1 MRFKKLLAGIF
12 LFILTALILVFLF
25 RNSMLSWAFDK
36 VKTKVKTNYHLNLSA
51 AEVKFSGFKEV
62 TFSNII
68 VVPDSADTLL
78 TINNARLNLA
88 LFGLLKGKI
97 AFAEIQLDTFRVNA
111 FNKKEH
117 NNLSFLK
124 HKSKTTTESESK
136 SVMTYQDMAE
146 TLADKIF
153 SILNT
158 KFELNYFTL
167 NYEDSLRSEQ
177 LLIPMIKYDKELL
190 NGELISLKNK
200 DADTLNFSAEVVKHN
215 RLFNFNVSNIDS
227 EDNYLPF
234 LNIDKQLRCN
244 FKSLSGTIELNDEGD
259 FYSIK
264 TNFTGTNIIVN
275 HWRLA
280 NDNVVLPYLHFD
292 GDFKITD
299 NTIVVDSN
307 SALKLNHALLN
318 LYFKR
323 ERKPIS
329 TITLKVKMAETPAD
343 SFFKS
348 LPEGMF
354 STLKGIKTSGIMSYN
369 LVFNLDEN
377 NPDAL
382 IFESELK
389 KKNFKIIQ
397 YGAENY
403 SRINEPFLFDAL
415 DGDRLVR
422 QIMVGPESYVFTP
435 YDQIS
440 PYIKNAV
447 MTSEDGSFMYHRG
460 FNEDAFRQSIVT
472 NYKEKRFARGG
483 STITMQLVKNCF
495 LSRNKTVSRKAEEAL
510 IVWLIENCGL
520 VSKERLLEVYLNV
533 IEWGPDVYGIGE
545 ASGYYFGKQPKDLTL
560 AESIFLASIVPHPK
574 YFKYSFDSS
583 GNLKPFLASY
593 YKLIASKMLS
603 REWIVPEDTVG
614 LLPNVLLTGPAKNM
628 VLITADT
635 LPVPSDSLFMEDL
648 QIVN

>member
-1 MRFKKLLAGIF
+1 MRFKKLLTGIF
-12 LFILTALILVFLF
+12 LFVLTALILVSLF
-25 RNSMLSWAFDK
+25 RNSLLSWVFER
-36 VKTKVKTNYHLNLSA
+36 VKMKVKTNYHLNLSA
-51 AEVKFSGFKEV
+51 AEVKFSGFKEI
-62 TFSNII
+62 TFSDII

-78 TINNARLNLA
+78 TIDLARLNLS
-88 LFGLLKGKI
+88 LYGLLRGRLT
-97 AFAEIQLDTFRVNA
+97 FAEIELDTFRVNA
-111 FNKKEH
+111 FNKREQ
-117 NNLSFLK
+117 NNLSFIK
-124 HKSKTTTESESK
+124 NKSKTATESETK
-136 SVMTYQDMAE
+136 SAITYQDMAE
-146 TLADKIF
+146 TLAEKVF

-158 KFELNYFTL
+158 KFELHYFTL
-167 NYEDSLRSEQ
+167 NYEDSLRSEH
-177 LLIPMIKYDKELL
+177 LLIPMINYDKELL
-190 NGELISLKNK
+190 IGKLISLKNK

-215 RLFNFNVSNIDS
+215 RLFKFNISNIDN

-244 FKSLSGTIELNDEGD
+244 FKTLAGTIELNDEGD

-264 TNFTGTNIIVN
+264 TNFIGTNIIIN

-280 NDNVVLPYLHFD
+280 NDDVVLPYLHLD
-292 GDFKITD
+292 GDFKISE
-299 NTIVVDSN
+299 NSIVVDSN
-307 SALKLNHALLN
+307 STLKLNKVLLN
-318 LYFKR
+318 LYLKR
-323 ERKPIS
+323 ERKPGS
-329 TITLKVKMAETPAD
+329 TFTLKVKMPETPTD

-348 LPEGMF
+348 LPQGMF
-354 STLKGIKTSGIMSYN
+354 STFKGIKTSGIVSYN
-369 LVFNLDEN
+369 LLFNLDEN
-377 NPDAL
+377 NPEAL
-382 IFESELK
+382 VFESELK

-403 SRINEPFLFDAL
+403 PRINESFLFDAL

-603 REWIVPEDTVG
+603 REWIVPDDTVG

-635 LPVPSDSLFMEDL
+635 LPIPSDSLFMEDL
-648 QIVN
+648 QIIN

>member
-62 TFSNII
+62 AFSNII

>member
-25 RNSMLSWAFDK
+25 KNSMLSWAFDK

-62 TFSNII
+62 AFSNII

>member
-1 MRFKKLLAGIF
+1 
-12 LFILTALILVFLF
+12 
-25 RNSMLSWAFDK
+25 MLSWAFDK

>member
-1 MRFKKLLAGIF
+1 
-12 LFILTALILVFLF
+12 
-25 RNSMLSWAFDK
+25 MLSWAFDK

-62 TFSNII
+62 AFSNII